1 MGIELKSIIDDLIK
15 EDHYQE
21 IINSEDFYFEKLKVL
36 FNEYKSFSIGHIKRN
51 MEEFINNPPEIF
63 HFQEF
68 LDSNKETSF
77 IEFLELIGRM
87 ITIFDGKGYN
97 INKWNPYQDKRHISP
112 AIFTQKNW
120 TFCFFKYTLNNFSFD
135 GWDEKTFITFQHAIR
150 FIENPGQNVNITSQ
164 NHRGQICNYFELK
177 NESEIITL
185 FPDYASSVK
194 NSSNQGVLIA
204 SILYHPNII
213 KLWQDSV
220 IGLMASD
227 STGWQDDFIEEST
240 GHDACIIWNSKRP
253 SGTKETIKS
262 LRQIILEGRSFN
274 LYYCSAGYV
283 HYVAVVID
291 FAENQKELDIK
302 NWSGKDR
309 NIYDFHKNFADY
321 VQGEK
326 SAKIVFLASNISK
339 IDDIPVSD
347 FEFYKDY
354 SPPRQDNLSPLK
366 AEAETFLKPFV
377 PLTKN
382 QMKKNNPQLNL
393 ILFGPPGTGKT
404 YNTVN
409 KALEII
415 GESIEGKPRKEIKEM
430 FDSKMQEGQI
440 VFTTFH
446 QSMSYEDFI
455 EGIKPIEPEKESDPV
470 IYRIQYG
477 VFRNLCI
484 EASFAIAQLRE
495 TKTTEEVLDFS
506 ILYDKFVESIDEKLL
521 GGEQVELETKAGG
534 SVMVE
539 SISHQ
544 GNFIIKHHE
553 GTRTYTVSKARLTK
567 LQSAIKDLSE
577 VSNINDKFREII
589 GGSNSSAYWSVLN
602 AIRKEKHTKIITKE
616 NRTYTFDEKKEV
628 VLSLSKADYK
638 NKNGKPFVLII
649 DEINRGN
656 VSQIFGE
663 LITLIEEDKRLGN
676 DEALE
681 ATLPYSKEKFGV
693 PPNLYIIGTMNTADR
708 SVEAIDT
715 ALRRRFCFEEMSPLY
730 VLDEVNYEIAGHNVS
745 KILFTINKRIE
756 KLLDKDHAI
765 GHSYFIRKIYETPEE
780 KFLNSFYHNI
790 IPLLQEYF
798 FGDFGKIGLVLGQGF
813 VRMKEWNKNS
823 DSFADF
829 DYESASEFEDRS
841 VYEII
846 DYRKE
851 TDGLAEFLKAIRRLM
866 NEKVE

>member
-1 MGIELKSIIDDLIK
+1 MSPAALVNGLKTYLETLVSGHKYESWVYNGKTSKAYGSPGGSWKGQNGYEFEKDKSNFILRSIKTTDKRYYFVIESNTLPGQLFNIRLDDSRTHRQSAGHSVLIESYAMTVGTGPKKRLDVKLVFDKLGFKTNEITKIDDASPKWNIIVRDLLTWGIARESVKKSIIS
-15 EDHYQE
+15 
-21 IINSEDFYFEKLKVL
+21 NS
-36 FNEYKSFSIGHIKRN
+36 
-51 MEEFINNPPEIF
+51 
-63 HFQEF
+63 
-68 LDSNKETSF
+68 
-77 IEFLELIGRM
+77 
-87 ITIFDGKGYN
+87 
-97 INKWNPYQDKRHISP
+97 SP
-112 AIFTQKNW
+112 
-120 TFCFFKYTLNNFSFD
+120 
-135 GWDEKTFITFQHAIR
+135 G
-150 FIENPGQNVNITSQ
+150 
-164 NHRGQICNYFELK
+164 
-177 NESEIITL
+177 NESASAENVDDQL
-185 FPDYASSVK
+185 KKASS
-194 NSSNQGVLIA
+194 
-204 SILYHPNII
+204 P
-213 KLWQDSV
+213 
-220 IGLMASD
+220 
-227 STGWQDDFIEEST
+227 
-240 GHDACIIWNSKRP
+240 
-253 SGTKETIKS
+253 
-262 LRQIILEGRSFN
+262 
-274 LYYCSAGYV
+274 
-283 HYVAVVID
+283 
-291 FAENQKELDIK
+291 
-302 NWSGKDR
+302 
-309 NIYDFHKNFADY
+309 
-321 VQGEK
+321 
-326 SAKIVFLASNISK
+326 
-339 IDDIPVSD
+339 
-347 FEFYKDY
+347 
-354 SPPRQDNLSPLK
+354 
-366 AEAETFLKPFV
+366 
-377 PLTKN
+377 
-382 QMKKNNPQLNL
+382 LNL
-393 ILFGPPGTGKT
+393 ILYGPPGTGKT

-415 GESIEGKPRKEIKEM
+415 GESIQGKPRKEIKEL

-455 EGIKPIEPEKESDPV
+455 EGIKPLEPEKESDPV

-638 NKNGKPFVLII
+638 NKSGKPFVLII

-663 LITLIEEDKRLGN
+663 LITLIEEDKRMGN

-730 VLDEVNYEIAGHNVS
+730 DLDEVNYEIAGHNVS

-765 GHSYFIRKIYETPEE
+765 GHSYFIRKIDETPEE

-813 VRMKEWNKNS
+813 VQMKEWNKNS

-829 DYESASEFEDRS
+829 EYESASEFEDRS

-851 TDGLAEFLKAIRRLM
+851 TDGTAEFLKAIRRLM